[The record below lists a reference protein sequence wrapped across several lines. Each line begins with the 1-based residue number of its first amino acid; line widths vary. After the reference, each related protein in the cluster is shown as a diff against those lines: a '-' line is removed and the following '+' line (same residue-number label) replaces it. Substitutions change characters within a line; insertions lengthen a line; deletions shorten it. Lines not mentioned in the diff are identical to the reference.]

1 MSIVEQ
7 SASVH
12 LGKSVL
18 HTVPS
23 VILLLLRVTTSVMT
37 TRSRS
42 SVNGVIPVS
51 LSDSEDDRSS
61 EVRGRMNVAFSLLRL
76 RVVFS

>member
-23 VILLLLRVTTSVMT
+23 VILLLLCVTTSVMT
-37 TRSRS
+37 KRSRS
-42 SVNGVIPVS
+42 SVNGMIPVS
-51 LSDSEDDRSS
+51 LSDSADDRSS

-76 RVVFS
+76 KLVFS